1 MSVSDAILFH
11 YYWHFISGPEQTAIV
26 QRLSTQNL
34 TIRKCGR
41 RSHHTLRAEEEAKHG
56 RVVQCIIHVFF
67 KDVFIGVLPTV
78 SLKKQPSEQNRES
91 NKIHGKNSTFLFSF
105 SAAKFRGQLKG
116 PYFAQPA
123 SPIYSNTNAANHR
136 RFGLCL
142 KKQLEIKGPNLC

>member
-11 YYWHFISGPEQTAIV
+11 YYWHFISGPKQTAIV

-34 TIRKCGR
+34 TIRKCGW

-67 KDVFIGVLPTV
+67 KRCIYRRVAYSV
-78 SLKKQPSEQNRES
+78 LKKTTLRTEQRVKQNTWQELNIS
-91 NKIHGKNSTFLFSF
+91 IFFLS
-105 SAAKFRGQLKG
+105 SRFRGQLKG

-136 RFGLCL
+136 RLGLCL
-142 KKQLEIKGPNLC
+142 KAQLEIKGPNLC